1 MALEKL
7 SLATLN
13 FYAPRFE
20 VQINSSRLAANISK
34 AIMDV
39 TIDEKMDEG
48 ASFRFTVNDEFD
60 MAKQQFKWLDH
71 PLFDVGNTV
80 SIRIG
85 YGSDLQEIMMGEITS
100 LEPSFFSG
108 ELPTIAVAGQD
119 LSYDYLKRTSPE
131 RTFTDRS
138 YSDIARTI
146 ASEAELQAVVDD
158 TAVFEPFIRK
168 NNSET
173 YYAFLE
179 SLAAKAGFTFSVDR
193 RTLSFIKPKDD
204 RKEILTLTLG
214 KDIISFKP
222 RMNTTDLVTEVE
234 VRGHDPRNP
243 NTPIVGRAR
252 AGSERGQE
260 PGRQTASQV
269 AEDRHGEIKSVLT
282 GMVVNSVEHANA
294 IAQAELNRR
303 SDTFVEG
310 DVESIGIPQIRPGF
324 TIKLDKMGT
333 RFSGKYYVTEASHT
347 LGSSGYRLRFT
358 VKRNAL

>member
-7 SLATLN
+7 SPTTLS

-34 AIMDV
+34 AIIDV

-48 ASFRFTVNDEFD
+48 ASFRLTVNDEFD
-60 MAKQQFKWLDH
+60 MTKQQFKWLDH
-71 PLFDVGNTV
+71 PLFDVGNTI

-85 YGSDLQEIMMGEITS
+85 YGSDLQEIMTGEITS

-108 ELPTIAVAGQD
+108 ELPTIAISGQD
-119 LSYDYLKRTSPE
+119 LSYDHLKRTAPE

-138 YSDIARTI
+138 YGDIARAV
-146 ASEAELQAVVDD
+146 ASEAGLQAVVDD
-158 TAVFEPFIRK
+158 TVIFEPFIRK
-168 NNSET
+168 NNNET

-179 SLAAKAGFTFSVDR
+179 SLAAKAGYTFSIDR
-193 RTLSFIKPKDD
+193 RTMYFIRPPDG
-204 RKEILTLTLG
+204 RKEILSLALG
-214 KDIISFKP
+214 KDIISFRP

-243 NTPIVGRAR
+243 NTPIIGRAR
-252 AGSERGQE
+252 AGTERSQE
-260 PGRQTASQV
+260 PGRRTGSRV
-269 AEDRHGEIKSVLT
+269 AADRHGEIKSVLT
-282 GMVVNSVEHANA
+282 GMIVNSVEHANA

-310 DVESIGIPQIRPGF
+310 AVESIGIPQIRPGV
-324 TIKLDKMGT
+324 TIKLEKVGQK
-333 RFSGKYYVTEASHT
+333 FSGKYYVKETSHSI
-347 LGSSGYRLRFT
+347 GNSGYRLRFT
-358 VKRNAL
+358 VKRNAI